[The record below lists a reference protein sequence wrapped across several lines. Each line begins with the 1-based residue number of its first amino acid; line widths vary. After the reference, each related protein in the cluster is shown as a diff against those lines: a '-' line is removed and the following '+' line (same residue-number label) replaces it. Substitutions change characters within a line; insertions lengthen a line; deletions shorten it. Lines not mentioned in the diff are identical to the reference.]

1 MRTAAALAVAAALSV
16 AGCGTSS
23 PSTNQLRNAATH
35 ACLAAGRELSR
46 IPTPGLPSGGE
57 AFLAAGV
64 TALRGE
70 QAALDR
76 LSPPG
81 DLASGYARAT
91 SATRREL
98 SALESTLKGLKA
110 GNDPVV
116 AIKTLQQQLLV
127 SERLAA
133 TSWRG
138 VGIPACADS

>member
-1 MRTAAALAVAAALSV
+1 VRTAAALAVAAALSV
-16 AGCGTSS
+16 SGCGTSS
-23 PSTNQLRNAATH
+23 PSTDQLRSAATR
-35 ACLAAGRELSR
+35 ACVAAGRELSR

-70 QAALDR
+70 QAALNR
-76 LSPPG
+76 LS
-81 DLASGYARAT
+81 ASGDVASAYARAT

-98 SALESTLKGLKA
+98 SVMESTLKGLKA

-116 AIKTLQQQLLV
+116 AIKTLQQQLLP

-138 VGIPACADS
+138 VGVTACADS